1 MALVNRDD
9 KVAFMEVGESNSKK
23 LQRMTNFTSFS
34 QSKNPTEYSRR
45 YVDKHADD
53 VDVTGYSPSI
63 AYAFDQYSD
72 NEVHKSIAEVHDDE
86 LIGTATIRTVV
97 VVNRSAPGTT
107 DGTFEAIQRTFSV
120 IPDADGD
127 STDAYTYSGT
137 LRAKGDIVK
146 GTATTTDGWKTCTFT
161 AATD

>member
-9 KVAFMEVGESNSKK
+9 KVAFMEVGESENKK
-23 LQRMTNFTSFS
+23 LKRMTNFTSFS

-45 YVDKHADD
+45 YVDKHTDD

-63 AYAFDQYSD
+63 SYAFDQDSE
-72 NEVHKSIAEVHDDE
+72 NEVHKSIIKVHEEE
-86 LIGTATIRTVV
+86 LIGDSTTHIIV
-97 VVNRSAPGTT
+97 VVNLSAPGTSA
-107 DGTFEAIQRTFSV
+107 GIFEATQRTYSI

-146 GTATTTDGWKTCTFT
+146 GTATSTDGWQTCTFSP
-161 AATD
+161 AAD